1 MPLPKDLDQDKLAE
15 AALAILGLTAHRF
28 HTQTRVWKGMD
39 WDLLAVLH
47 ERGWIEDPV
56 GKAKSIALT
65 EEGDRLR
72 DEFLE
77 RLFSRSPTA

>member
-1 MPLPKDLDQDKLAE
+1 MPLPDSIDEQKLAE

-28 HTQTRVWKGMD
+28 HTQPRVWKGMD

-56 GKAKSIALT
+56 GKAKSVALT
-65 EEGDRLR
+65 EEG
-72 DEFLE
+72 E
-77 RLFSRSPTA
+77 RLINDLLDRHFGRSSKA

>member
-1 MPLPKDLDQDKLAE
+1 MPLPDTVDEQKLAE

-56 GKAKSIALT
+56 GKAKSVALT
-65 EEGDRLR
+65 EEG
-72 DEFLE
+72 E
-77 RLFSRSPTA
+77 RLFDDLLERHFGRSPKA

>member
-1 MPLPKDLDQDKLAE
+1 MPLPDTIDEQKLAE

-28 HTQTRVWKGMD
+28 HTQTRVWKGME

-56 GKAKSIALT
+56 GKAKSVALT
-65 EEGDRLR
+65 EEGERLA
-72 DEFLE
+72 DDLLE
-77 RLFSRSPTA
+77 RHFGRSPKA

>member
-1 MPLPKDLDQDKLAE
+1 MPLPETVDEQKLAE

-47 ERGWIEDPV
+47 QRGWIEDPV
-56 GKAKSIALT
+56 GKAKSVALT
-65 EEGDRLR
+65 EEG
-72 DEFLE
+72 E
-77 RLFSRSPTA
+77 RLFDDLLERHFGRSPKA

>member
-1 MPLPKDLDQDKLAE
+1 MPLPDTVNEQKLAE

-56 GKAKSIALT
+56 GKAKSVALT
-65 EEGDRLR
+65 EEGARLVNDLLGR
-72 DEFLE
+72 HFG
-77 RLFSRSPTA
+77 RSPKA

>member
-1 MPLPKDLDQDKLAE
+1 MPLPDTLDEQKLAE

-56 GKAKSIALT
+56 GKAKSVALT
-65 EEGDRLR
+65 EEG
-72 DEFLE
+72 E
-77 RLFSRSPTA
+77 RLTGELLDRDFSRSPGA